1 MAHIAVWVMGG
12 MRPIHL
18 TGVRWPTTYTT
29 LEGDIWLVQT
39 DGTGAHKLGSAGAK
53 AESPA
58 WSPDGGVIRFSATIG
73 FGRYR
78 RTDRIFI
85 RCSPGWH
92 TSGTAMLRPLDP

>member
-18 TGVRWPTTYTT
+18 TGVRSPTLLT

-39 DGTGAHKLGSAGAK
+39 DGTGAHKLGSVGAK

-58 WSPDGGVIRFSATIG
+58 WSPDGRVIRFSRDNRLWEISSNG
-73 FGRYR
+73 S
-78 RTDRIFI
+78 DLHPLL
-85 RCSPGWH
+85 PGWH
-92 TSGTAMLRPLDP
+92 TSGTYMLRPLDP